1 MSPHIAIDTLN
12 NMSQKLVDEGKP
24 MIEDI
29 LSWDAILCSNLG
41 TKNQQIKYSSL
52 EKLSSIE
59 SNGMHCLI
67 IPSEP
72 HEMEL
77 LALNRWRFE

>member
-1 MSPHIAIDTLN
+1 MMYIIFN

-41 TKNQQIKYSSL
+41 TKNQQIKNFSL
-52 EKLSSIE
+52 E
-59 SNGMHCLI
+59 N
-67 IPSEP
+67 
-72 HEMEL
+72 L
-77 LALNRWRFE
+77 L